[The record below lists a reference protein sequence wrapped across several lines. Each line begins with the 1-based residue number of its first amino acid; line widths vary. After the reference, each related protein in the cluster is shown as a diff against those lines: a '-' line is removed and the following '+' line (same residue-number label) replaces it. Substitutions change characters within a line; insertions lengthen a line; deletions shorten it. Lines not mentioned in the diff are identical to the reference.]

1 MFNNDLPDLKKINEI
16 NPICEGSPI
25 FHEGMSFQK
34 YFDSMEQSSKID
46 NKNEIKHTNFSFI
59 S

>member
-16 NPICEGSPI
+16 NPICEGSSI

-34 YFDSMEQSSKID
+34 YFDSME
-46 NKNEIKHTNFSFI
+46 
-59 S
+59 